1 MECVESLQAEA
12 AVEVEALREE
22 PPAARQL
29 MRAMTPAL
37 LTLVSMQGRVMAVWL
52 TLDWTTVA

>member
-1 MECVESLQAEA
+1 M
-12 AVEVEALREE
+12 EVEALREE